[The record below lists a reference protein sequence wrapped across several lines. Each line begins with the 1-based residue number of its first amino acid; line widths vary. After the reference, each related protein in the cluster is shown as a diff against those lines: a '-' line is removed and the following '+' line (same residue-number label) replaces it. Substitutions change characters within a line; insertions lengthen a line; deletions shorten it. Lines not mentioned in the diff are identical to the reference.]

1 MDGQPHSTCATVL
14 YIISCDS
21 AKEGF
26 IASQEYLH
34 ESMIVYL
41 CPVFMYLCLFFYM
54 LRSYSFVGA
63 IFSLLNLV
71 WRQYIF
77 VELHYVFLV
86 TFSKIL
92 FSLPLQNR
100 YLEFISR
107 ISDVWLCL
115 ECIHQI
121 ELGLHNY
128 SFLCNQSCLS
138 TIFWCFVYL
147 LNGDVLLVT

>member
-1 MDGQPHSTCATVL
+1 
-14 YIISCDS
+14 
-21 AKEGF
+21 
-26 IASQEYLH
+26 
-34 ESMIVYL
+34 MIVYL

-107 ISDVWLCL
+107 ISDIWLCL